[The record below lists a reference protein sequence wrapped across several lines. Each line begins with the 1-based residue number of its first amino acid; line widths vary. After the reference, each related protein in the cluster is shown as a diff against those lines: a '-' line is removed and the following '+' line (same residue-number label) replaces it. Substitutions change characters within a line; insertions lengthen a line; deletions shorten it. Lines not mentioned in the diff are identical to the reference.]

1 MRTQDVVKHFGSQ
14 AAVARS
20 IGITAAA
27 VSQWGELVPF
37 ESAYR
42 LFLASRGELF
52 FDPRVYDRKR
62 TRTEAS

>member
-42 LFLASRGELF
+42 ARGGE
-52 FDPRVYDRKR
+52 
-62 TRTEAS
+62 